1 MQKGEYCSGCKQSV
15 AKLDKNGYCSRC
27 SALSLGIS
35 VADVA
40 LTTMEKFATKFMPK
54 WLFKFIITVAI
65 GVLFYYI
72 Y

>member
-27 SALSLGIS
+27 STRSLGAS

-40 LTTMEKFATKFMPK
+40 LDTMEKFATKFMPK
-54 WLFKFIITVAI
+54 WLFKLIITVAT
-65 GVLFYYI
+65 GALFYYI
-72 Y
+72 S

>member
-15 AKLDKNGYCSRC
+15 AKLDKNSYCSRC
-27 SALSLGIS
+27 SVRSLGVS